1 MARFTLLAAT
11 LLAVVANAQTTASS
25 PAIASG
31 PTSSSASSTTSA
43 FDSDVPTDAPI
54 PGDYTGA
61 LRPQIHYSPPQ
72 NFMNDPNG
80 LFRDADGLW
89 HIYYQ
94 CMFLFTEY

>member
-1 MARFTLLAAT
+1 MARFIFLAAT
-11 LLAVVANAQTTASS
+11 LLAAVTNAQTTTKSV
-25 PAIASG
+25 AIASG
-31 PTSSSASSTTSA
+31 PTSSLASSTTSA

-54 PGDYTGA
+54 PGDYSGA

-94 CMFLFTEY
+94 CISLFTGV